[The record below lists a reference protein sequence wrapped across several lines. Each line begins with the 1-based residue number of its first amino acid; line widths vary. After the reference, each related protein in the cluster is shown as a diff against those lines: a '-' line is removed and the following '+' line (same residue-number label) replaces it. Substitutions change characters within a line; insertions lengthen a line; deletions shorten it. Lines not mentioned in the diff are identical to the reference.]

1 LLGIQDLDS
10 LRGYADQPMVV
21 GRPSKSQG
29 MGFVTIPKGLEDS
42 EYSATRIQGSEVA
55 KMIDGI
61 YFQGKISSLYT
72 NRDRVIKYEVTYI
85 GTDISDEFT
94 LQEALVANRYYKF
107 RIDQGEIED
116 KISYVKV
123 STSI

>member
-1 LLGIQDLDS
+1 
-10 LRGYADQPMVV
+10 MVV

-29 MGFVTIPKGLEDS
+29 IGFMTIPKGLEDN
-42 EYSATRIQGSEVA
+42 ELSATRLQGLIVA

-61 YFQGKISSLYT
+61 YRQGKISSLYT
-72 NRDRVIKYEVTYI
+72 NRDRVIKYEVTYL

-94 LQEALVANRYYKF
+94 VQEALEANQYYKF
-107 RIDQGEIED
+107 RMNQGEIED
-116 KISYVKV
+116 KISYVNV